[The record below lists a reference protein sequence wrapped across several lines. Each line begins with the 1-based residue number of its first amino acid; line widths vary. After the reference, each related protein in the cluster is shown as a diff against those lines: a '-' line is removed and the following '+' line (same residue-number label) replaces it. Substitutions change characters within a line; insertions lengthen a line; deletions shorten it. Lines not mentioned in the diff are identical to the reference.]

1 MGGGKLA
8 KFYKTVFRNLAWKRD
23 NTAHTANI
31 FKTGTECEICAA
43 EEPCAPAEFPMAVE
57 QYPAAGF
64 RAAPN
69 WAK

>member
-8 KFYKTVFRNLAWKRD
+8 KFYKTVFRNLARKRD
-23 NTAHTANI
+23 NTAHTANV
-31 FKTGTECEICAA
+31 FKTRPECEKCAA
-43 EEPCAPAEFPMAVE
+43 AEPCAPAECTMAVE

-64 RAAPN
+64 RAAQN